1 MHLAQHGWDRDSASA
16 ININNYH
23 LTWLKSH
30 PPKIWSYWRCFIVLF
45 TRLYQ
50 MIKNPF
56 DTPGKSPNLV
66 CSPSRCFTAQ
76 KRHAELQICTRR
88 AGPQSPTQLVQ
99 PPWKIWVCEEK
110 EGTPK
115 WLFDTICCENM
126 WKLTHGYNLST
137 RFPSPYFHILSL
149 EIHGIIIPWIGSPM
163 IFVSSHRFHSCR
175 LQAVQKSV
183 RLQQLTASR
192 RVWLLTIGA
201 DHQQN
206 PSAGYP
212 WFSQRCGVVVTVQNY
227 RQDVVSLWSRSWQDK
242 L

>member
-126 WKLTHGYNLST
+126 WKYVKAYPWLQSFCPISKPIFPYFVIGNSWNHHPMDWISDDLRLESPISFLST
-137 RFPSPYFHILSL
+137 AGCPEISSTAATHSISACLAPYDWSWSPAESICWLPLILPKMWC
-149 EIHGIIIPWIGSPM
+149 GCNGSELSSGCSFLM
-163 IFVSSHRFHSCR
+163 IS
-175 LQAVQKSV
+175 
-183 RLQQLTASR
+183 
-192 RVWLLTIGA
+192 
-201 DHQQN
+201 
-206 PSAGYP
+206 
-212 WFSQRCGVVVTVQNY
+212 
-227 RQDVVSLWSRSWQDK
+227 
-242 L
+242 